1 MTVAQQ
7 NQRPISDVRVVAGS
21 RLRSITLNAGEDP
34 AQLPPGGRHSPQPA
48 TPPPS
53 TEHPAIP
60 STWTSLDALELKTKT
75 ESLEA
80 IFQTDLRCFHG
91 TSNYLMFVQLT
102 CYILFIW

>member
-7 NQRPISDVRVVAGS
+7 NQQPISDVRVVAGS

-34 AQLPPGGRHSPQPA
+34 AQLSPGGRHSPQPA

-75 ESLEA
+75 ETQVWKQYFRQ
-80 IFQTDLRCFHG
+80 I
-91 TSNYLMFVQLT
+91 
-102 CYILFIW
+102 

>member
-34 AQLPPGGRHSPQPA
+34 ALLPPGGRHSPQPA

-60 STWTSLDALELKTKT
+60 STWTSLDALQLKTKT
-75 ESLEA
+75 ETQVWKQNFRLISDVFMEPET
-80 IFQTDLRCFHG
+80 I
-91 TSNYLMFVQLT
+91 
-102 CYILFIW
+102 